1 MPIANSLP
9 RMFLLLSK
17 GAFSKFC
24 CFCKEQSVTLLT
36 YEEGE
41 EDFKFLV
48 ESMNQKNTNIRKRYA
63 KQFGCINQTGNTQ
76 SLLQLSTKA
85 SCHEITYLSI

>member
-1 MPIANSLP
+1 MGHFPSFVA
-9 RMFLLLSK
+9 
-17 GAFSKFC
+17 
-24 CFCKEQSVTLLT
+24 FCKKQSVTLLT
-36 YEEGE
+36 YEEEE

-48 ESMNQKNTNIRKRYA
+48 ESMNQKNTNIRIRYA

-85 SCHEITYLSI
+85 SSHEITYLSI

>member
-1 MPIANSLP
+1 
-9 RMFLLLSK
+9 MFLLLLN
-17 GAFSKFC
+17 GAFSKFY

-36 YEEGE
+36 YEEE
-41 EDFKFLV
+41 EEFCKFLV
-48 ESMNQKNTNIRKRYA
+48 ESMNQKNANIRIRYA
-63 KQFGCINQTGNTQ
+63 KQFGCIHQTGNTQ